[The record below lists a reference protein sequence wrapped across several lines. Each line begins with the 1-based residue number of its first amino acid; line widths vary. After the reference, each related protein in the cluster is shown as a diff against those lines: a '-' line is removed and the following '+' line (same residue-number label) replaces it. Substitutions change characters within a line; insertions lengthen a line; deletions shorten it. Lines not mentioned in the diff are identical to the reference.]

1 MRLPFYKK
9 QLALAV
15 GIATFAATSVYAEQ
29 ADDIN
34 QMITLEEIVVTA
46 QKREQ
51 NMQDTP
57 ISMAAFGAETMKNK
71 GIGDVSDA
79 SQYIPNVMA
88 VPTPGGSTGA
98 TVSVRGSVS
107 INPAV
112 TWEPTVGMY
121 VDGVFVAK
129 NMGGLFDVAELER
142 IEVLRGPQGTLYG
155 KNTIGGAINVITRK
169 PGEEFG
175 GTARVKVGNYNYS
188 DVFLSVDTGKLGDV
202 ASFNVAINK
211 RDRDGLYKNTVNP
224 RPKGVAK
231 RFGEQDVT
239 SGRVAALFDVTDDLE
254 LYYTYDISEK
264 DNTPVFGQRT
274 DLPGSKIDKRIEGGA
289 LDNAYYDKST
299 TQGHAFHVTWDID
312 DMLTFKS
319 ITAYRGMKFKDLN
332 DYDGTANPAEQF
344 EVYRNFTTDQYSQE
358 FQLLGSTDIADF
370 VVGLYYLN
378 EDTDAKNNFYLP
390 IGDVL
395 NNYGVD
401 GESVALFGQ
410 ADWKLTHALTL
421 TTGLRWTRESKEA
434 YMAHN
439 DQTLVPYDPPANT
452 IFGPAFGGV
461 VPKSKAKDSWSSVT
475 PMVALSYLWDGGI
488 NTYVKVSQGWKAG
501 GFNGEAGPQGTLTAE
516 QVFQQSYD
524 PEKVTSYEIGMKS
537 RWYDNRLQA
546 NIAYFYND
554 IKDMQISDLSTVPVY
569 SDIKNAGKAV
579 MQGVEMDFA
588 MQIVDGLTATASYS
602 YLDAKY
608 KKYDAGGYGKK
619 DAFFPYAPRHNGTI
633 GFEYKANVGVGDLLT
648 TLDYSVTSG
657 YSVFD
662 NPDNAKL
669 TNVKKYGLLNG
680 RIALANMKVGDKQSL
695 EVGVWGKNLTDEE
708 YRLNGIPAGPGVGL
722 NYYGDPR
729 TFGAD
734 VTYKF

>member
-15 GIATFAATSVYAEQ
+15 GIASFAVTPVYAEQ
-29 ADDIN
+29 VDEIA
-34 QMITLEEIVVTA
+34 QMIMLEEIVVTA

-57 ISMAAFGAETMKNK
+57 ISMAAFNAESMKNK
-71 GIGDVSDA
+71 GINDVSDA

-88 VPTPGGSTGA
+88 VATPGGSTGA

-155 KNTIGGAINVITRK
+155 KNTIGGAINVVTRK

-188 DVFLSVDTGKLGDV
+188 DVFLSVDTGKFGDV
-202 ASFNVAINK
+202 ASFNFAINK
-211 RDRDGLYKNTVNP
+211 RDRDGLYKNTVANP
-224 RPKGVAK
+224 KPGVAK

-264 DNTPVFGQRT
+264 DNTPAFGQF
-274 DLPGSKIDKRIEGGA
+274 DIKGSKADKRREKGA

-332 DYDGTANPAEQF
+332 DYDGFDQTSGDALVNGQHPDFAPYTVGQF
-344 EVYRNFTTDQYSQE
+344 EVYRNFETDQYSQE

-378 EDTDAKNNFYLP
+378 EDTDAKNTF
-390 IGDVL
+390 DVGAPFIVA
-395 NNYGVD
+395 NQYGVN
-401 GESVALFGQ
+401 GESYALFGQ
-410 ADWKLTHALTL
+410 ADWKLTQALTL
-421 TTGLRWTRESKEA
+421 TTGLRWTREEKKSYIQHSDGLFDA
-434 YMAHN
+434 
-439 DQTLVPYDPPANT
+439 
-452 IFGPAFGGV
+452 GV
-461 VPKSKAKDSWSSVT
+461 VDALTGQGKINAKDNWSSVT
-475 PMVALSYLWDGGI
+475 PMVALSYLWDDSI

-501 GFNGEAGPQGTLTAE
+501 GFNGEALTKAGFE
-516 QVFQQSYD
+516 ESYK

-554 IKDMQISDLSTVPVY
+554 IKDMQVSDLSANAVY
-569 SDIKNAGKAV
+569 STIRNAGEAV

-588 MQIVDGLTATASYS
+588 VQIIDGLTANASYS
-602 YLDAKY
+602 YLDKKY
-608 KKYDAGGYGKK
+608 KKYEAGLYNK
-619 DAFFPYAPRHNGTI
+619 DTATFPYAPRHNGTI
-633 GFEYKANVGVGDLLT
+633 GMEYKVNVGEGDLLA

-662 NPDNAKL
+662 N
-669 TNVKKYGLLNG
+669 
-680 RIALANMKVGDKQSL
+680 RS
-695 EVGVWGKNLTDEE
+695 EE
-708 YRLNGIPAGPGVGL
+708 R
-722 NYYGDPR
+722 R
-729 TFGAD
+729 
-734 VTYKF
+734 

>member
-15 GIATFAATSVYAEQ
+15 GIASFAVTPVYAEQ
-29 ADDIN
+29 TDELER
-34 QMITLEEIVVTA
+34 MIMLEEIVVTA

-57 ISMAAFGAETMKNK
+57 ISMAAFGAEAMKNK
-71 GIGDVSDA
+71 GINDVSDA

-155 KNTIGGAINVITRK
+155 KNTIGGAINVVTRK

-188 DVFLSVDTGKLGDV
+188 DVFLSVDTGKFGDV
-202 ASFNVAINK
+202 ASFNFAINK
-211 RDRDGLYKNTVNP
+211 RDRDGLYKNTVVNP
-224 RPKGVAK
+224 KPGVAK

-264 DNTPVFGQRT
+264 DNTPVFGQF
-274 DLPGSKIDKRIEGGA
+274 DIKGSKADKRREKGA

-312 DMLTFKS
+312 DVLTFKS

-332 DYDGTANPAEQF
+332 DYDGTDSVIPFQQF
-344 EVYRNFTTDQYSQE
+344 EVYRNFETDQYSQE

-378 EDTDAKNNFYLP
+378 EDTDAVNTF
-390 IGDVL
+390 DVAMGGSPDVY
-395 NNYGVD
+395 NQYGVN

-410 ADWKLTHALTL
+410 ADWKLTEGLTL
-421 TTGLRWTRESKEA
+421 TTGLRWTREEKKSYIE
-434 YMAHN
+434 HN
-439 DQTLVPYDPPANT
+439 DPF
-452 IFGPAFGGV
+452 FGSGITGLGRIQ
-461 VPKSKAKDSWSSVT
+461 AKDHWQSVT
-475 PMVALSYLWDGGI
+475 PMVALSYLWDDSI
-488 NTYVKVSQGWKAG
+488 NTYVKVSQ
-501 GFNGEAGPQGTLTAE
+501 
-516 QVFQQSYD
+516 
-524 PEKVTSYEIGMKS
+524 
-537 RWYDNRLQA
+537 
-546 NIAYFYND
+546 
-554 IKDMQISDLSTVPVY
+554 
-569 SDIKNAGKAV
+569 
-579 MQGVEMDFA
+579 
-588 MQIVDGLTATASYS
+588 
-602 YLDAKY
+602 
-608 KKYDAGGYGKK
+608 
-619 DAFFPYAPRHNGTI
+619 
-633 GFEYKANVGVGDLLT
+633 
-648 TLDYSVTSG
+648 
-657 YSVFD
+657 
-662 NPDNAKL
+662 
-669 TNVKKYGLLNG
+669 
-680 RIALANMKVGDKQSL
+680 
-695 EVGVWGKNLTDEE
+695 
-708 YRLNGIPAGPGVGL
+708 
-722 NYYGDPR
+722 
-729 TFGAD
+729 
-734 VTYKF
+734 